1 MMSRVGVVGSTS
13 WGTTL
18 AILIAREGRQVQ
30 LWTRTKDEAS
40 RLEIDR
46 ENRHF
51 LPGTPF
57 PPSLHVTS
65 SSIAAFGY
73 ADLVL
78 FVVPS
83 STLRHNARKIANSV
97 SKSAVIVS
105 ATKGLEVKTGKRM
118 SEILAEELPSE
129 VIRNICALSGP
140 NLAKE
145 IIQGKLSTTVI
156 ASSNSAASNAAQAII
171 TSEAFRV
178 YTNNDIIG
186 VEFGG
191 ALKNIIAIGAGICD
205 GLHYGDNAKAAFITR
220 GLAEIAR
227 LSVAAGATP
236 LTLAGLAG
244 MGDLIA
250 TCSSQLSRNY
260 SVGVQLARGKS
271 LDEIR
276 ASIENVAEG
285 IDTTAAAKKLAKRFG
300 VDMPITTAIHDIIF
314 SGKPIHMAISD
325 LLSRTANTELREG

>member
-1 MMSRVGVVGSTS
+1 MSRVGVVGSTS

-18 AILIAREGRQVQ
+18 AILIAREGQQVH

-46 ENRHF
+46 ENRRI
-51 LPGTPF
+51 LPDAPF

-65 SSIAAFGY
+65 SSRVAFGY
-73 ADLVL
+73 ADLIL

-83 STLRHNARKIANSV
+83 NTLRDNVRKIANSIP
-97 SKSAVIVS
+97 KSAVIVS
-105 ATKGLEVKTGKRM
+105 ATKGLEIKTGNRM

-129 VIRNICALSGP
+129 VVQNICALSGP

-156 ASSNSAASNAAQAII
+156 ASLNSVASNKAQAII
-171 TSEAFRV
+171 TSETFRV
-178 YTNNDIIG
+178 YTNNDIVG

-250 TCSSQLSRNY
+250 TCSSQLSRNH
-260 SVGVQLARGKS
+260 SVGAQLASGNS
-271 LDEIR
+271 LTEIR
-276 ASIENVAEG
+276 TSMENVAEG
-285 IDTTAAAKKLAKRFG
+285 IDTTAAAIKLANRFG
-300 VDMPITTAIHDIIF
+300 VEMPITTAIHDVIF
-314 SGKPIHMAISD
+314 SGKPIHLAISD